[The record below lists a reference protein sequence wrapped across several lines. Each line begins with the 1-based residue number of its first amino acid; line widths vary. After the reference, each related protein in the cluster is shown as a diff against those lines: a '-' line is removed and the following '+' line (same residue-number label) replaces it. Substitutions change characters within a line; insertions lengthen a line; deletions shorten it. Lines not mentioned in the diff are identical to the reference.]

1 MDFEAEHLYGTFNR
15 FEEKF
20 KITRGQK
27 EDLLRYLPKYCAFDP
42 YCTGKTCYHIANL
55 YYDTPDGEILRR
67 SVERPKFKE
76 KLRLRTYKMPV
87 SPEDP
92 VFLEIKRKWNARVN
106 KRRIRL
112 PYGDAVKLMEEGIQ
126 PVFAD
131 FENNQV
137 LAEINYFLEMNPVRP
152 AYFIAYDRLAL
163 TASDGSGIRITFD
176 ENIRE
181 RNTDLSLRENGGTPL
196 LGEGEC
202 LMEIKSAGNFPLWLA
217 MKLSEL
223 RLHSQSYSKVG
234 SAHRYEIRGER

>member
-20 KITRGQK
+20 KITQRQK
-27 EDLLRYLPKYCAFDP
+27 EDLLRYFLKYCAFDP

-55 YYDTPDGEILRR
+55 YYDTPDGDILRK
-67 SVERPKFKE
+67 SVDRLHFKE
-76 KLRLRTYKMPV
+76 KLRVRTYQMPV
-87 SPEDP
+87 TPEVP
-92 VFLEIKRKWNARVN
+92 VFLEIKRKWDGRVN
-106 KRRIRL
+106 KRRIRI
-112 PYGDAVKLMEEGIQ
+112 PYGDAVKLLEHGTR

-131 FENNQV
+131 YENNQV
-137 LAEINYFLEMNPVRP
+137 LAEIAYFLEMNPVRP
-152 AYFIAYDRLAL
+152 AYFISYDRLAL
-163 TASDGSGIRITFD
+163 SSSEGSGLRITFD

-181 RNTDLSLRENGGTPL
+181 RKTALDLRENGGTPL

-223 RLHSQSYSKVG
+223 RIYSQSYSKVG